1 MSYYMQQKKKK
12 GESLATAKNKLK
24 RALKCNKRKTVTAKK
39 KFESLNVTKEER
51 KKGESLY
58 AKKEEER

>member
-39 KFESLNVTKEER
+39 KFESLDVTKE
-51 KKGESLY
+51 
-58 AKKEEER
+58 KKEQLDAIKE

>member
-1 MSYYMQQKKKK
+1 MNYYMQQKKKK

-39 KFESLNVTKEER
+39 KFESLDVTK
-51 KKGESLY
+51 KKMSS
-58 AKKEEER
+58 

>member
-39 KFESLNVTKEER
+39 KGDGLSLH
-51 KKGESLY
+51 
-58 AKKEEER
+58 